1 MPYTPFFLNLVK
13 EMPSVPL
20 LMLKEMPSVLLLSYL
35 GLFYFQRMDYFLW
48 VDATGFEPAT
58 HALQR
63 HCSTN

>member
-1 MPYTPFFLNLVK
+1 
-13 EMPSVPL
+13 
-20 LMLKEMPSVLLLSYL
+20 
-35 GLFYFQRMDYFLW
+35 MDYFLW